1 LLFIHSSLLFIEFL
15 NYRLFIRLTSSLP
28 GLLPGITQM
37 TIHMKKSFRF
47 LDIADFQQC
56 FSLQKFGKV
65 KPTGRQINFLP
76 TGKQL
81 I

>member
-1 LLFIHSSLLFIEFL
+1 
-15 NYRLFIRLTSSLP
+15 LP